1 MIKDVRGY
9 RRRKNNDKLPNE
21 LLCGTALENAQAQ
34 LAAIV
39 VGSLDAILT
48 KDLDGIITSWNQG
61 AEKIFGYTAEEAIGE
76 PVTLLIPPDRQEEEP
91 RILARIRRGERVE
104 HFETIRRRKDG
115 RDIHI
120 SLTVSPL
127 KDRHGNVV
135 GASKIARDIT
145 DRVLAQNQQTLLLQE
160 MQHRIKNVFA
170 VADSLIGVCAARTE
184 TSAELAT
191 MVRGRLQALARAHSL
206 TVPLSEGADVNALG
220 GTTLKALIATLVEAS
235 VGDRP
240 QDIELIGDDL
250 SLLPTCV
257 TPMALVLNELVTN
270 ATKYGA
276 WCEEGGRI
284 LIECARAHGRV
295 VITWTEYCF
304 RTRPAGT
311 VSPGFGTRLSDAT
324 VSAQLGGTIER
335 KWEEHGLCVTLRLD
349 PASIDRASS
358 S

>member
-1 MIKDVRGY
+1 MVTDTRGY
-9 RRRKNNDKLPNE
+9 RRRKNKDRLPNE
-21 LLCGTALENAQAQ
+21 LLCGTGLENAQAQ

-39 VGSLDAILT
+39 VGSLDASLT
-48 KDLDGIITSWNQG
+48 KDLDGHIPSCHQG
-61 AEKIFGYTAEEAIGE
+61 AERSFGYTADEAVGE
-76 PVTLLIPPDRQEEEP
+76 PVTLLIPPDRQEEEL

-184 TSAELAT
+184 TAAELAT
-191 MVRGRLQALARAHSL
+191 MVRGRLQALARAQSL

-250 SLLPTCV
+250 SLVPTCV

-270 ATKYGA
+270 AIK
-276 WCEEGGRI
+276 
-284 LIECARAHGRV
+284 
-295 VITWTEYCF
+295 
-304 RTRPAGT
+304 
-311 VSPGFGTRLSDAT
+311 
-324 VSAQLGGTIER
+324 
-335 KWEEHGLCVTLRLD
+335 
-349 PASIDRASS
+349 
-358 S
+358 